1 MTTGT
6 RALTH
11 IKLALKEFEKMD
23 NKIYGDLEGALSG
36 IYDATE
42 QLLKKNK
49 SPEEVNKTFTVQVK
63 GRIIYRDKITNPDKE
78 FDRLVKID
86 EEFLTD
92 VSRKYINKRD
102 VIHCLTFSATVKHT
116 LYLEAKKQ
124 IKNQG
129 YYMEKWDNV
138 TGMITSINDYPAE
151 KIHLPPETPSLYG
164 YKPEIICKITDPNC
178 A

>member
-1 MTTGT
+1 MS
-6 RALTH
+6 RALTY
-11 IKLALKEFEKMD
+11 IKLAVKELEKMD
-23 NKIYGDLEGALSG
+23 NKIYGELEAALCG

-42 QLLKKNK
+42 ELLKKNK

-63 GRIIYRDKITNPDKE
+63 GRIIYRDKSTHPDKD
-78 FDRLVKID
+78 FDRLVKIK

-92 VSRKYINKRD
+92 VSRKYINLDIKD
-102 VIHCLTFSATVKHT
+102 CFTFSETIIQS

-129 YYMEKWDNV
+129 YYMEKWKNATV
-138 TGMITSINDYPAE
+138 MVTSINDYPAE

-164 YKPEIICKITDPNC
+164 YKPEIICKITDPNY